1 MTSRVNRHLPSTW
14 VIATKVWIGIFAACV
29 LLTLMK
35 CTPAQSEAFRC
46 KLAAAEELPDDP
58 SQINLS
64 DVVQVVEHIRACK
77 AKSADAGAE

>member
-1 MTSRVNRHLPSTW
+1 MSVSREILCALAVS
-14 VIATKVWIGIFAACV
+14 
-29 LLTLMK
+29 LLAS

-58 SQINLS
+58 AQINLS

-77 AKSADAGAE
+77 AKSADAGAK